1 MASNAR
7 LSIGS
12 NQRRSSLS
20 RCIREKAF
28 AFRDVGHCG
37 HEMMSFALPIVTTVT
52 LYVARTLELRVRKT
66 VVAGKI
72 QAPATLVALILS
84 GSAVAAAA
92 MTEYIM
98 RGQPA
103 DPVAYFVG
111 LAAGLAAFWLRAA
124 AARALGRWWTK
135 QIELRSDQ
143 PLIRTGPFARVRHP
157 IYAAAIL
164 ELLSPLIMLQA
175 TWSWLVFGFIFLPAL
190 IVRIRREE
198 QALIEHFGE
207 PYRAYIREIPALL
220 PRLGQT
226 KP

>member
-1 MASNAR
+1 VKE
-7 LSIGS
+7 SIGS
-12 NQRRSSLS
+12 KQRRLNLS
-20 RCIREKAF
+20 YCFYEKAF
-28 AFRDVGHCG
+28 AFKDAGPSGHL
-37 HEMMSFALPIVTTVT
+37 MMSFALPLATTVT

-72 QAPATLVALILS
+72 QAPATLVALVLS

-92 MTEYIM
+92 MTEYIL

-103 DPVAYFVG
+103 DPAAYFVG

-143 PLIRTGPFARVRHP
+143 PLIRTGPFAHVRHP

-190 IVRIRREE
+190 IIRIRREE
-198 QALIEHFGE
+198 QALTEHFGE
-207 PYRAYIREIPALL
+207 PYRAYMRETPALL
-220 PRLGQT
+220 PRLGRT
-226 KP
+226 KT